1 MAGRRAGT
9 RLLAFGVRGRGRS
22 GAGAAGLRREKED
35 DSLRPVLVRCCC
47 YGVLLGQGDI
57 GVVLGDVKGVHIMLK
72 IKQAIYRRWRA
83 DKQIL
88 VIALGEAVR
97 LSLYRQ
103 SELQWE
109 ASFPYENDAAL
120 EVCVRDC
127 LLEHDVEENA
137 AALLLLDAGRLQ
149 SEQLTLPTLTAKQL
163 RKTLAW
169 EAEQLFTECS
179 YCYKTMAA
187 TAASEGAELTYGVQQ
202 DAEQQLVQLYALPYA
217 QQKLYGDLCCR
228 LLMKLEAICVLEQE
242 SAQKSEQGQSALL
255 EQEVMQAD
263 TEMAVKQGDARVARA
278 VQQWF
283 AGAELLAFPPLP
295 TAVDWQHYRDTARTL
310 LPRIACASLLL
321 AVLVFG
327 YAFAAHYLAQGEL
340 QSLQQD
346 AERYAVWHERRAES
360 VQLEQRLA
368 ALKQQAQQRKAVT
381 GVSKELEA
389 WGGLRLQG
397 AYLTRLEFKTSQE
410 KQNAE
415 ALVKAQEKQQDA
427 DIKGKKK
434 ESKKQN
440 AVVTVRGVARDEQA
454 LDGLLESLQRSSRY
468 SSVQL
473 VQVQRQADA
482 TEFSVQTSVTGGK

>member
-1 MAGRRAGT
+1 
-9 RLLAFGVRGRGRS
+9 
-22 GAGAAGLRREKED
+22 
-35 DSLRPVLVRCCC
+35 
-47 YGVLLGQGDI
+47 
-57 GVVLGDVKGVHIMLK
+57 MLK
-72 IKQAIYRRWRA
+72 IKQAIYRRLRA
-83 DKQIL
+83 DKQLI
-88 VIALGEAVR
+88 VIALGEAVH
-97 LSLYRQ
+97 LSLYQQ
-103 SELQWE
+103 SALQWE
-109 ASFPYENDAAL
+109 ESFPYENDVAL
-120 EVCVRDC
+120 EACVRDC
-127 LLEHDVEENA
+127 LLEHDVEENVP
-137 AALLLLDAGRLQ
+137 ALLLLDAGRLQ

-179 YCYKTMAA
+179 YCYKIVAGA
-187 TAASEGAELTYGVQQ
+187 AASEGAELTTSLQQ
-202 DAEQQLVQLYALPYA
+202 DAEQQLVQLYALPRA
-217 QQKLYGDLCCR
+217 QQKLYGDLCSR
-228 LLMKLEAICVLEQE
+228 LLLKLQAICVLEQE
-242 SAQKSEQGQSALL
+242 SAQKSEQGQSAWL

-263 TEMAVKQGDARVARA
+263 TEMTVEEGNTDARVARA

-283 AGAELLAFPPLP
+283 AGAELLRFPPLP

-310 LPRIACASLLL
+310 LPRVACASLLL
-321 AVLVFG
+321 AVVALG

-381 GVSKELEA
+381 GVSKELDA
-389 WGGLRLQG
+389 WGGLCLQG

-482 TEFSVQTSVTGGK
+482 TAFSVQTSVTGGK

>member
-1 MAGRRAGT
+1 MKMFMIKLINDVMSLIKCR
-9 RLLAFGVRGRGRS
+9 
-22 GAGAAGLRREKED
+22 LRRDKP
-35 DSLRPVLVRCCC
+35 L
-47 YGVLLGQGDI
+47 VLLTLDN
-57 GVVLGDVKGVHIMLK
+57 K
-72 IKQAIYRRWRA
+72 
-83 DKQIL
+83 
-88 VIALGEAVR
+88 VR
-97 LSLYRQ
+97 LSLYQQ
-103 SELQWE
+103 SALQWE
-109 ASFPYENDAAL
+109 ESFPYENDAAL
-120 EVCVRDC
+120 EARVRDC
-127 LLEHDVEENA
+127 LLEHDVEENVP
-137 AALLLLDAGRLQ
+137 ALLLLDAGRMQ

-169 EAEQLFTECS
+169 EAEQLFTECN
-179 YCYKTMAA
+179 YCYKIVAGA
-187 TAASEGAELTYGVQQ
+187 AASEGTELTTSLQQ
-202 DAEQQLVQLYALPYA
+202 DAEQQLVQLYALSHVR
-217 QQKLYGDLCCR
+217 QKLYGDLCRR
-228 LLMKLEAICVLEQE
+228 LLVKLEAICVLEQE

-255 EQEVMQAD
+255 EQEREQAD
-263 TEMAVKQGDARVARA
+263 TEMTTEQGDADARVARA

-295 TAVDWQHYRDTARTL
+295 TAVDWQSYRDTARTL
-310 LPRIACASLLL
+310 LPRVACASLLL
-321 AVLVFG
+321 AVVALG
-327 YAFAAHYLAQGEL
+327 YAFAAYYLAQGEL

-410 KQNAE
+410 KQNAD
-415 ALVKAQEKQQDA
+415 ALVKVQEKQHDA

-434 ESKKQN
+434 DDKQN
-440 AVVTVRGVARDEQA
+440 AVVTVRGVASDEQA

-473 VQVQRQADA
+473 MQVQRQADGTA
-482 TEFSVQTSVTGGK
+482 FSVQASVAGGK

>member
-1 MAGRRAGT
+1 MFISKFINDIKSLVKCR
-9 RLLAFGVRGRGRS
+9 
-22 GAGAAGLRREKED
+22 LRRDKP
-35 DSLRPVLVRCCC
+35 L
-47 YGVLLGQGDI
+47 VLLTLDN
-57 GVVLGDVKGVHIMLK
+57 K
-72 IKQAIYRRWRA
+72 
-83 DKQIL
+83 
-88 VIALGEAVR
+88 VR
-97 LSLYRQ
+97 LSLYQ
-103 SELQWE
+103 QGALQWE
-109 ASFPYENDAAL
+109 ESFPYENDAAL
-120 EVCVRDC
+120 EACVRDC
-127 LLEHDVEENA
+127 LLEHDVEENVP
-137 AALLLLDAGRLQ
+137 ALLLLDAGGLQ
-149 SEQLTLPTLTAKQL
+149 SEQLTLPTLSPAQL

-187 TAASEGAELTYGVQQ
+187 TAASEGAELTTSLQQ

-228 LLMKLEAICVLEQE
+228 LLVRLQAICVLEQE

-321 AVLVFG
+321 AVVALG
-327 YAFAAHYLAQGEL
+327 YAFAAHYLAQGDL

-360 VQLEQRLA
+360 VQLEQRLV

-389 WGGLRLQG
+389 WDGLRLQG
-397 AYLTRLEFKTSQE
+397 AYLTRLEFETSQE
-410 KQNAE
+410 KQNADT
-415 ALVKAQEKQQDA
+415 LVKAQEKQQDA

-440 AVVTVRGVARDEQA
+440 AVVTARGVASDEQA

-473 VQVQRQADA
+473 MQVQRQADGTA
-482 TEFSVQTSVTGGK
+482 FSVQASVAGGK

>member
-1 MAGRRAGT
+1 
-9 RLLAFGVRGRGRS
+9 
-22 GAGAAGLRREKED
+22 
-35 DSLRPVLVRCCC
+35 
-47 YGVLLGQGDI
+47 
-57 GVVLGDVKGVHIMLK
+57 MLK
-72 IKQAIYRRWRA
+72 IKQAIYRRLRA
-83 DKQIL
+83 DKQLL

-97 LSLYRQ
+97 LSLYQ
-103 SELQWE
+103 QGVLQWAE
-109 ASFPYENDAAL
+109 SFPYENDAAL
-120 EVCVRDC
+120 EACMRDC
-127 LLEHDVEENA
+127 LLEHDVEENVS
-137 AALLLLDAGRLQ
+137 ALLLLDAGRLQ

-169 EAEQLFTECS
+169 EAEQLFPECS
-179 YCYKTMAA
+179 YCYKIVAGA
-187 TAASEGAELTYGVQQ
+187 AASEGAELPSGLQQ
-202 DAEQQLVQLYALPYA
+202 DAEQQLVQLYALPRA
-217 QQKLYGDLCCR
+217 QQKLYGDLCSR
-228 LLMKLEAICVLEQE
+228 LLLKLQAICVLEQE
-242 SAQKSEQGQSALL
+242 SAQKSEQGQGALL

-263 TEMAVKQGDARVARA
+263 TEMTVEEGNTDAQVARA

-283 AGAELLAFPPLP
+283 AGAELLRFPPLP

-310 LPRIACASLLL
+310 LPRVACASLLL
-321 AVLVFG
+321 AVVAFG
-327 YAFAAHYLAQGEL
+327 YAFAAHYLAQDEV

-410 KQNAE
+410 KQH
-415 ALVKAQEKQQDA
+415 DT
-427 DIKGKKK
+427 DIQGKKI
-434 ESKKQN
+434 ESNKQN
-440 AVVTVRGVARDEQA
+440 AAVTVRGVARDEQA

-473 VQVQRQADA
+473 MQVQRQDDGTA
-482 TEFSVQTSVTGGK
+482 FSVQASVAGGK

>member
-1 MAGRRAGT
+1 MFIVEFINNIKSLIKFR
-9 RLLAFGVRGRGRS
+9 
-22 GAGAAGLRREKED
+22 LRRDKP
-35 DSLRPVLVRCCC
+35 L
-47 YGVLLGQGDI
+47 
-57 GVVLGDVKGVHIMLK
+57 VVLTLND
-72 IKQAIYRRWRA
+72 
-83 DKQIL
+83 
-88 VIALGEAVR
+88 EVR

-103 SELQWE
+103 SALQWE
-109 ASFPYENDAAL
+109 ESFPYENDAAL
-120 EVCVRDC
+120 EACVRDG
-127 LLEHDVEENA
+127 LLEHDVEENVP
-137 AALLLLDAGRLQ
+137 ALLLLDAGRLQ

-169 EAEQLFTECS
+169 EAEQLFAECS
-179 YCYKTMAA
+179 YCYKTMAGV
-187 TAASEGAELTYGVQQ
+187 AASEGAELTTSLQQ
-202 DAEQQLVQLYALPYA
+202 DAEQQLVQLYALPRA
-217 QQKLYGDLCCR
+217 QQKLYGDLCSR
-228 LLMKLEAICVLEQE
+228 LLLKLQAICVLEQE

-263 TEMAVKQGDARVARA
+263 TEMAVEQGDADARVERA
-278 VQQWF
+278 VRQWF

-295 TAVDWQHYRDTARTL
+295 TAVDWQHYRDTVRTL
-310 LPRIACASLLL
+310 LPRVACASLLL
-321 AVLVFG
+321 AVVAFG
-327 YAFAAHYLAQGEL
+327 YAFAAHYLAQSEL

-410 KQNAE
+410 KQNAD
-415 ALVKAQEKQQDA
+415 ALVKAQDKQHDA

-434 ESKKQN
+434 DDKKN
-440 AVVTVRGVARDEQA
+440 AVVTVRGMASDEQA

-473 VQVQRQADA
+473 MQVQRQADGTA
-482 TEFSVQTSVTGGK
+482 FSVQASVAAGGK

>member
-1 MAGRRAGT
+1 MFIIK
-9 RLLAFGVRGRGRS
+9 LINDVMSLIKCH
-22 GAGAAGLRREKED
+22 LRRDKA
-35 DSLRPVLVRCCC
+35 L
-47 YGVLLGQGDI
+47 VLLTLDN
-57 GVVLGDVKGVHIMLK
+57 K
-72 IKQAIYRRWRA
+72 
-83 DKQIL
+83 
-88 VIALGEAVR
+88 VR

-103 SELQWE
+103 SALQWE
-109 ASFPYENDAAL
+109 KSFPYENDAAL
-120 EVCVRDC
+120 EACVRDC
-127 LLEHDVEENA
+127 LLEHDVEENVP
-137 AALLLLDAGRLQ
+137 ALLLLDAGRLQ

-187 TAASEGAELTYGVQQ
+187 TAASEGAELTTSLQQ

-263 TEMAVKQGDARVARA
+263 TEMAVKQGDADARVERA

-327 YAFAAHYLAQGEL
+327 YAYGALYLAQGEL
-340 QSLQQD
+340 QALQQD

-410 KQNAE
+410 KQNAD
-415 ALVKAQEKQQDA
+415 ALVKAQEKQHDTNIQ
-427 DIKGKKK
+427 GKKI
-434 ESKKQN
+434 ESNKQN
-440 AVVTVRGVARDEQA
+440 AAVTVRGVARDEQA

-482 TEFSVQTSVTGGK
+482 TAFSVQTSVTGGK

>member
-1 MAGRRAGT
+1 MFIIKLINDVMSLIKCR
-9 RLLAFGVRGRGRS
+9 
-22 GAGAAGLRREKED
+22 LRRDKA
-35 DSLRPVLVRCCC
+35 L
-47 YGVLLGQGDI
+47 VLLTLDN
-57 GVVLGDVKGVHIMLK
+57 K
-72 IKQAIYRRWRA
+72 I
-83 DKQIL
+83 
-88 VIALGEAVR
+88 R

-103 SELQWE
+103 SALQWE
-109 ASFPYENDAAL
+109 ESFPYENDAAL
-120 EVCVRDC
+120 EACVRDC
-127 LLEHDVEENA
+127 LLEHDMEENVP
-137 AALLLLDAGRLQ
+137 ALLLLDAGRLQ

-179 YCYKTMAA
+179 YCYKIVAGA
-187 TAASEGAELTYGVQQ
+187 AASEGAELTTSLQQ
-202 DAEQQLVQLYALPYA
+202 DAEQQLVQLYALPRA
-217 QQKLYGDLCCR
+217 QQKLYGDLCSR
-228 LLMKLEAICVLEQE
+228 LLLKLQAICVLEQE
-242 SAQKSEQGQSALL
+242 SAQKSEQGQSAWL

-263 TEMAVKQGDARVARA
+263 TEMTVEEGNTDARVARA

-283 AGAELLAFPPLP
+283 AGAELLRFPPLP

-310 LPRIACASLLL
+310 LPRVACASLLL
-321 AVLVFG
+321 AVVALG
-327 YAFAAHYLAQGEL
+327 YAFAAYYLAQSEL
-340 QSLQQD
+340 QVLQQD

-368 ALKQQAQQRKAVT
+368 ALKQQALQRKVVT

-410 KQNAE
+410 KQNAD
-415 ALVKAQEKQQDA
+415 ALVKAQEKQHDG

-434 ESKKQN
+434 DDKQN
-440 AVVTVRGVARDEQA
+440 AVVTVRGVASDEQA

-473 VQVQRQADA
+473 VQVQRQAEGTA
-482 TEFSVQTSVTGGK
+482 FSVQASVSGGK

>member
-1 MAGRRAGT
+1 MFIIKLINDVMSLIKCR
-9 RLLAFGVRGRGRS
+9 
-22 GAGAAGLRREKED
+22 LRRDKA
-35 DSLRPVLVRCCC
+35 L
-47 YGVLLGQGDI
+47 VLLTLDN
-57 GVVLGDVKGVHIMLK
+57 K
-72 IKQAIYRRWRA
+72 I
-83 DKQIL
+83 
-88 VIALGEAVR
+88 R

-103 SELQWE
+103 SALQWE
-109 ASFPYENDAAL
+109 ESFPYENDAAL
-120 EVCVRDC
+120 EACVRDC
-127 LLEHDVEENA
+127 LLEHDMEENVP
-137 AALLLLDAGRLQ
+137 ALLLLDAGRLQ

-179 YCYKTMAA
+179 YCYKIVAGA
-187 TAASEGAELTYGVQQ
+187 AASEGAELTTSLQQ
-202 DAEQQLVQLYALPYA
+202 DAEQQLVQLYALPRA
-217 QQKLYGDLCCR
+217 QQKLYGDLCSR
-228 LLMKLEAICVLEQE
+228 LLVKLQSICVLEQE
-242 SAQKSEQGQSALL
+242 RAQKSEQGQGALP
-255 EQEVMQAD
+255 EQERVQANTAMAVEEGNAD
-263 TEMAVKQGDARVARA
+263 TRVERA

-283 AGAELLAFPPLP
+283 AGAELLAFTPLP
-295 TAVDWQHYRDTARTL
+295 TAVDWQRYRDTARTL

-321 AVLVFG
+321 AVVALG

-410 KQNAE
+410 KQNAD
-415 ALVKAQEKQQDA
+415 ALVKAQEKQHDTNIQ
-427 DIKGKKK
+427 GKKI
-434 ESKKQN
+434 ESNKQN
-440 AVVTVRGVARDEQA
+440 AAVTVRGVARDEQA

-473 VQVQRQADA
+473 EQVQRQAA
-482 TEFSVQTSVTGGK
+482 GTAFSVQASVAGGN

>member
-1 MAGRRAGT
+1 
-9 RLLAFGVRGRGRS
+9 
-22 GAGAAGLRREKED
+22 
-35 DSLRPVLVRCCC
+35 
-47 YGVLLGQGDI
+47 
-57 GVVLGDVKGVHIMLK
+57 MLK

-83 DKQIL
+83 DKQLL

-97 LSLYRQ
+97 LSLYQQ
-103 SELQWE
+103 SALQWE
-109 ASFPYENDAAL
+109 ESFPYDNDAAL
-120 EVCVRDC
+120 EACVRDC
-127 LLEHDVEENA
+127 LLEHDVEENIP
-137 AALLLLDAGRLQ
+137 ALLLLDAGRLQ

-169 EAEQLFTECS
+169 EAEQLFSECS
-179 YCYKTMAA
+179 YCYKVTGA
-187 TAASEGAELTYGVQQ
+187 AASEGAELTTSLQQ
-202 DAEQQLVQLYALPYA
+202 DAEQQLVQLYALPRA
-217 QQKLYGDLCCR
+217 QQKLYGDLCSR
-228 LLMKLEAICVLEQE
+228 LLMKLQAICVLEQE

-263 TEMAVKQGDARVARA
+263 TEMAVEQGDADARVERA

-283 AGAELLAFPPLP
+283 AGAELLRFPPLP
-295 TAVDWQHYRDTARTL
+295 TAVDWQYYRDTARTL
-310 LPRIACASLLL
+310 LPRVACASLLL
-321 AVLVFG
+321 AVVALG

-410 KQNAE
+410 KQNAD
-415 ALVKAQEKQQDA
+415 ALVKVQEKQQDA

-473 VQVQRQADA
+473 MQVQRQADA
-482 TEFSVQTSVTGGK
+482 TAFSVLASVAGGK

>member
-1 MAGRRAGT
+1 MFIIK
-9 RLLAFGVRGRGRS
+9 LINDVMSLIKCH
-22 GAGAAGLRREKED
+22 LRRDKA
-35 DSLRPVLVRCCC
+35 L
-47 YGVLLGQGDI
+47 VLLTLDN
-57 GVVLGDVKGVHIMLK
+57 K
-72 IKQAIYRRWRA
+72 
-83 DKQIL
+83 
-88 VIALGEAVR
+88 VR

-295 TAVDWQHYRDTARTL
+295 TAVDWQHYRDTAGTL

>member
-1 MAGRRAGT
+1 
-9 RLLAFGVRGRGRS
+9 
-22 GAGAAGLRREKED
+22 
-35 DSLRPVLVRCCC
+35 
-47 YGVLLGQGDI
+47 
-57 GVVLGDVKGVHIMLK
+57 MLK

-83 DKQIL
+83 DNQLL
-88 VIALGEAVR
+88 VIALGEVVR
-97 LSLYRQ
+97 LSLYQQ
-103 SELQWE
+103 STLQWE
-109 ASFPYENDAAL
+109 ESFPYENDAAL
-120 EVCVRDC
+120 EACVRDG
-127 LLEHDVEENA
+127 LLEHDVEENVP
-137 AALLLLDAGRLQ
+137 ALLLLDAGRLQ

-169 EAEQLFTECS
+169 EAEQLFAECS
-179 YCYKTMAA
+179 YCYKTMAGA
-187 TAASEGAELTYGVQQ
+187 AASEGAELTTSLQQ

-217 QQKLYGDLCCR
+217 QQKLYGDLCSR
-228 LLMKLEAICVLEQE
+228 LLMKLQAICVLEQE
-242 SAQKSEQGQSALL
+242 SAQKSEQGQSALP

-263 TEMAVKQGDARVARA
+263 TEMAAEDGNADARVERA

-295 TAVDWQHYRDTARTL
+295 TAVDWQSYRDTARTL
-310 LPRIACASLLL
+310 LPRVACASLLL
-321 AVLVFG
+321 AVVVLG

-397 AYLTRLEFKTSQE
+397 AYLTRLEFKASQE

-440 AVVTVRGVARDEQA
+440 AVVTVRGVASDEQA

-473 VQVQRQADA
+473 MQVQRQADA
-482 TEFSVQTSVTGGK
+482 TAFSVQASVAGGK

>member
-1 MAGRRAGT
+1 MFIIK
-9 RLLAFGVRGRGRS
+9 LINDVMSLIKCH
-22 GAGAAGLRREKED
+22 LRRDKA
-35 DSLRPVLVRCCC
+35 L
-47 YGVLLGQGDI
+47 VLLTLDN
-57 GVVLGDVKGVHIMLK
+57 K
-72 IKQAIYRRWRA
+72 
-83 DKQIL
+83 
-88 VIALGEAVR
+88 VR

-120 EVCVRDC
+120 EACVRDC
-127 LLEHDVEENA
+127 LLEHDVEENVP
-137 AALLLLDAGRLQ
+137 ALLLLDAGRLQ
-149 SEQLTLPTLTAKQL
+149 SEQLTLPTLTAKKL

-179 YCYKTMAA
+179 YCYKTMAGA
-187 TAASEGAELTYGVQQ
+187 AASEGAELTTSLQQ

-263 TEMAVKQGDARVARA
+263 TEMAVKQGDADARVERA

-283 AGAELLAFPPLP
+283 AGAELLAFLPLP
-295 TAVDWQHYRDTARTL
+295 TAVDWQYYRDTARTL

-321 AVLVFG
+321 AVLAFG
-327 YAFAAHYLAQGEL
+327 YTFAVHYLAQGEL
-340 QSLQQD
+340 QALQQD

-389 WGGLRLQG
+389 WAGLRLQG
-397 AYLTRLEFKTSQE
+397 LYLTRLEFKTSQE
-410 KQNAE
+410 KQNAD
-415 ALVKAQEKQQDA
+415 ALVKEQEKQHDTNIQ
-427 DIKGKKK
+427 GKKI
-434 ESKKQN
+434 ESNKQN
-440 AVVTVRGVARDEQA
+440 AAVTVRGVARDEQA

-482 TEFSVQTSVTGGK
+482 TAFSVQTSVTGGK

>member
-1 MAGRRAGT
+1 
-9 RLLAFGVRGRGRS
+9 
-22 GAGAAGLRREKED
+22 
-35 DSLRPVLVRCCC
+35 
-47 YGVLLGQGDI
+47 
-57 GVVLGDVKGVHIMLK
+57 MLK

-83 DKQIL
+83 DKQLI
-88 VIALGEAVR
+88 VVVLGEAVR
-97 LSLYRQ
+97 LSLYQ
-103 SELQWE
+103 QGAQQWE
-109 ASFPYENDAAL
+109 ESFPYENDAAL
-120 EVCVRDC
+120 EACVRDG
-127 LLEHDVEENA
+127 LLEHDVEENVP
-137 AALLLLDAGRLQ
+137 ALLLLDAGRLQ
-149 SEQLTLPTLTAKQL
+149 SEQLTLPTLAPKQL

-169 EAEQLFTECS
+169 EAEQLFAECS
-179 YCYKTMAA
+179 YCYKTMSGA
-187 TAASEGAELTYGVQQ
+187 AASDGAELTTSLQQ

-242 SAQKSEQGQSALL
+242 SAQKSEQGQSVLP
-255 EQEVMQAD
+255 EQESVQAD
-263 TEMAVKQGDARVARA
+263 TEMAAEDGNADARVERA
-278 VQQWF
+278 VHQWF

-310 LPRIACASLLL
+310 LPRVACASLLL
-321 AVLVFG
+321 AVVALG

-434 ESKKQN
+434 ESKKK
-440 AVVTVRGVARDEQA
+440 AVVTVRGVASDEQT

-468 SSVQL
+468 GSVQL
-473 VQVQRQADA
+473 VQVQRQDDGTA
-482 TEFSVQTSVTGGK
+482 FSVQASVAGGK

>member
-1 MAGRRAGT
+1 MFIIK
-9 RLLAFGVRGRGRS
+9 LINDVMSLIKCH
-22 GAGAAGLRREKED
+22 LRRDKA
-35 DSLRPVLVRCCC
+35 L
-47 YGVLLGQGDI
+47 VLLTLDN
-57 GVVLGDVKGVHIMLK
+57 K
-72 IKQAIYRRWRA
+72 
-83 DKQIL
+83 
-88 VIALGEAVR
+88 VR

-103 SELQWE
+103 SALQWE
-109 ASFPYENDAAL
+109 ESFPYETAAAL
-120 EVCVRDC
+120 EACVRDC
-127 LLEHDVEENA
+127 LLEYDVEENVP
-137 AALLLLDAGRLQ
+137 ALLLLDAGGLQ
-149 SEQLTLPTLTAKQL
+149 SEQLTLPTLTPKQL

-179 YCYKTMAA
+179 YCYKIVAGA
-187 TAASEGAELTYGVQQ
+187 AASEGAELTTSLQQ

-217 QQKLYGDLCCR
+217 QQKLYGDLCSR
-228 LLMKLEAICVLEQE
+228 LLMKLETICVLEQE
-242 SAQKSEQGQSALL
+242 SAHKSEQGQSALL

-263 TEMAVKQGDARVARA
+263 TEMAAEQGNTDARVERA

-410 KQNAE
+410 KQNAD
-415 ALVKAQEKQQDA
+415 ALVKAQDKQHDA
-427 DIKGKKK
+427 DIQGKKR
-434 ESKKQN
+434 ESKQQN
-440 AVVTVRGVARDEQA
+440 AAVTARGVARDEQA

-473 VQVQRQADA
+473 MQVQRQADGTA
-482 TEFSVQTSVTGGK
+482 FSVQASVAGGK

>member
-1 MAGRRAGT
+1 
-9 RLLAFGVRGRGRS
+9 
-22 GAGAAGLRREKED
+22 
-35 DSLRPVLVRCCC
+35 
-47 YGVLLGQGDI
+47 
-57 GVVLGDVKGVHIMLK
+57 MLK
-72 IKQAIYRRWRA
+72 IKQSIYRRLRA
-83 DKQIL
+83 EKQL
-88 VIALGEAVR
+88 MVIALGEAVR

-103 SELQWE
+103 SALQWE
-109 ASFPYENDAAL
+109 ESFPYENDAAL
-120 EVCVRDC
+120 EACVRDY
-127 LLEHDVEENA
+127 LLEHDVEENVP
-137 AALLLLDAGRLQ
+137 ALLLLDAGRLQ
-149 SEQLTLPTLTAKQL
+149 SEQLTLPTLSPEQL

-179 YCYKTMAA
+179 YCYKTMAGA
-187 TAASEGAELTYGVQQ
+187 AASEGAELTTSLQQ

-228 LLMKLEAICVLEQE
+228 LLVRLQAICVLEQE

-263 TEMAVKQGDARVARA
+263 TEMAVEQGDAGARVERA

-327 YAFAAHYLAQGEL
+327 YTYGAVYLAQGEL

-346 AERYAVWHERRAES
+346 IERYAVWHERRAES

-397 AYLTRLEFKTSQE
+397 AYLTRLEFKASQE
-410 KQNAE
+410 KQKAD
-415 ALVKAQEKQQDA
+415 ALVKTQERQKDAAVQSTRKQSKVQKVVQQA
-427 DIKGKKK
+427 D
-434 ESKKQN
+434 
-440 AVVTVRGVARDEQA
+440 VTVRGVARDEQE

-473 VQVQRQADA
+473 VQVQRQAA
-482 TEFSVQTSVTGGK
+482 GTAFSVQTSVTGGK

>member
-1 MAGRRAGT
+1 
-9 RLLAFGVRGRGRS
+9 
-22 GAGAAGLRREKED
+22 
-35 DSLRPVLVRCCC
+35 
-47 YGVLLGQGDI
+47 
-57 GVVLGDVKGVHIMLK
+57 MLK

-83 DKQIL
+83 DKQLL

-97 LSLYRQ
+97 LSLYQQ
-103 SELQWE
+103 SALQWE
-109 ASFPYENDAAL
+109 ESFPYENDAVL
-120 EVCVRDC
+120 EACVRDC
-127 LLEHDVEENA
+127 LLEHDVEENVP
-137 AALLLLDAGRLQ
+137 ALLLLDAGRLQ
-149 SEQLTLPTLTAKQL
+149 SEQLTLPTLTPKQL

-179 YCYKTMAA
+179 YCYKTMAGA
-187 TAASEGAELTYGVQQ
+187 AASEGAELTTSLQQ

-217 QQKLYGDLCCR
+217 QQKLYGDLCSR
-228 LLMKLEAICVLEQE
+228 LLMKLQAICVLEQE
-242 SAQKSEQGQSALL
+242 SAQKSEQGQSALP
-255 EQEVMQAD
+255 EQEREQAD
-263 TEMAVKQGDARVARA
+263 TEMVAEQGDADARVERA

-283 AGAELLAFPPLP
+283 AGAELLRFPPLP

-310 LPRIACASLLL
+310 LPRVACASLLL
-321 AVLVFG
+321 AVVAFG

-340 QSLQQD
+340 QALQQD

-410 KQNAE
+410 KQNAD
-415 ALVKAQEKQQDA
+415 ALVKVQEKQHDG

-434 ESKKQN
+434 DDKKN
-440 AVVTVRGVARDEQA
+440 AVVMVRGVASDELA

-473 VQVQRQADA
+473 MQVQRQADGTA
-482 TEFSVQTSVTGGK
+482 FSVQASVAGGK

>member
-1 MAGRRAGT
+1 MFIIK
-9 RLLAFGVRGRGRS
+9 LINDVMSLIKCH
-22 GAGAAGLRREKED
+22 LRRDKA
-35 DSLRPVLVRCCC
+35 L
-47 YGVLLGQGDI
+47 VLLTLDN
-57 GVVLGDVKGVHIMLK
+57 K
-72 IKQAIYRRWRA
+72 
-83 DKQIL
+83 
-88 VIALGEAVR
+88 VR

-103 SELQWE
+103 SALQWE
-109 ASFPYENDAAL
+109 ESFPYENDAAL
-120 EVCVRDC
+120 EACVRDC

-169 EAEQLFTECS
+169 EAEQLFSECS
-179 YCYKTMAA
+179 YCYKTMAGA
-187 TAASEGAELTYGVQQ
+187 TASEGAELTTNLQQ

-263 TEMAVKQGDARVARA
+263 TEMAVKQGDADARVERA

-410 KQNAE
+410 KQNAD

-440 AVVTVRGVARDEQA
+440 AAVTVRGVARDEQA

-482 TEFSVQTSVTGGK
+482 TAFSVQTSVTGGK

>member
-1 MAGRRAGT
+1 
-9 RLLAFGVRGRGRS
+9 
-22 GAGAAGLRREKED
+22 
-35 DSLRPVLVRCCC
+35 
-47 YGVLLGQGDI
+47 
-57 GVVLGDVKGVHIMLK
+57 MLK

-83 DKQIL
+83 DKQLL

-97 LSLYRQ
+97 LSLYQQ
-103 SELQWE
+103 SALQWE
-109 ASFPYENDAAL
+109 ESFPYDNDAAL
-120 EVCVRDC
+120 EACVRDC
-127 LLEHDVEENA
+127 LLEHDVEENIP
-137 AALLLLDAGRLQ
+137 ALLLLDAGRLQ

-169 EAEQLFTECS
+169 EAEQLFSECS
-179 YCYKTMAA
+179 YCYKVTGA
-187 TAASEGAELTYGVQQ
+187 AASEGAELTTSLQQ
-202 DAEQQLVQLYALPYA
+202 DAEQQLVQLYALPRA
-217 QQKLYGDLCCR
+217 QQKLYGDLCSR
-228 LLMKLEAICVLEQE
+228 LLMKLQAICVLEQE

-263 TEMAVKQGDARVARA
+263 TEMAVEQGDADARVERA

-310 LPRIACASLLL
+310 LPRVACASLLL
-321 AVLVFG
+321 AVVALG

-410 KQNAE
+410 KQNAD
-415 ALVKAQEKQQDA
+415 ALVKAQEKQHDTNIQ
-427 DIKGKKK
+427 GKKI
-434 ESKKQN
+434 ESNKQN
-440 AVVTVRGVARDEQA
+440 AAVTVRGVARDEQA

-473 VQVQRQADA
+473 VQVQRQAA
-482 TEFSVQTSVTGGK
+482 GTAFSVQASVAGGN

>member
-1 MAGRRAGT
+1 MFIVKFINNIKSLMKFR
-9 RLLAFGVRGRGRS
+9 
-22 GAGAAGLRREKED
+22 LRRDKP
-35 DSLRPVLVRCCC
+35 L
-47 YGVLLGQGDI
+47 
-57 GVVLGDVKGVHIMLK
+57 VVLTLNDEVH
-72 IKQAIYRRWRA
+72 
-83 DKQIL
+83 
-88 VIALGEAVR
+88 
-97 LSLYRQ
+97 LSLYQ
-103 SELQWE
+103 QGALQWE
-109 ASFPYENDAAL
+109 ESFTYENDAAL
-120 EVCVRDC
+120 EACVRDC
-127 LLEHDVEENA
+127 LLEHDVEENVPV
-137 AALLLLDAGRLQ
+137 LLLLDAGRLQ

-179 YCYKTMAA
+179 YCYKTMAGA
-187 TAASEGAELTYGVQQ
+187 AASEGAELTTSLQQ

-228 LLMKLEAICVLEQE
+228 LLVRLQAICVLEQE

-263 TEMAVKQGDARVARA
+263 TEMAVKQGDARVERA

-321 AVLVFG
+321 AVLAFG
-327 YAFAAHYLAQGEL
+327 YTFAVHYLAQGEL
-340 QSLQQD
+340 QALQQD

-397 AYLTRLEFKTSQE
+397 VYLTRLEFKTSQE
-410 KQNAE
+410 KQNAD
-415 ALVKAQEKQQDA
+415 ALVKEQEKQHDTNIQ
-427 DIKGKKK
+427 GKKI
-434 ESKKQN
+434 ESNKQN
-440 AVVTVRGVARDEQA
+440 AAVTVRGVARDEQA

-482 TEFSVQTSVTGGK
+482 TAFSVQASVAGGK

>member
-1 MAGRRAGT
+1 MFIIKLINDVMSLIKCR
-9 RLLAFGVRGRGRS
+9 
-22 GAGAAGLRREKED
+22 LRRDKA
-35 DSLRPVLVRCCC
+35 L
-47 YGVLLGQGDI
+47 VLLTLDN
-57 GVVLGDVKGVHIMLK
+57 K
-72 IKQAIYRRWRA
+72 
-83 DKQIL
+83 
-88 VIALGEAVR
+88 VR

-103 SELQWE
+103 SALQWE
-109 ASFPYENDAAL
+109 ESFPYENDAAL
-120 EVCVRDC
+120 EACVRDG
-127 LLEHDVEENA
+127 LLEHDVEENVS
-137 AALLLLDAGRLQ
+137 ALLLLEAGRLQ

-179 YCYKTMAA
+179 YCYKTMAGA
-187 TAASEGAELTYGVQQ
+187 AASEGAELTTSLQQ

-217 QQKLYGDLCCR
+217 QQKLYGDLCSR
-228 LLMKLEAICVLEQE
+228 LLMKLQAICVLEQE
-242 SAQKSEQGQSALL
+242 SAQKSEQGQSALP

-263 TEMAVKQGDARVARA
+263 TEMAAEDGNADARVERA

-295 TAVDWQHYRDTARTL
+295 TAVDWQSYRDTARTL

-321 AVLVFG
+321 AVVALG
-327 YAFAAHYLAQGEL
+327 YAFAAHYLAQGDL

-397 AYLTRLEFKTSQE
+397 AYLTRLEFKASQE
-410 KQNAE
+410 KQNAD
-415 ALVKAQEKQQDA
+415 ALVKAQEKQHDT
-427 DIKGKKK
+427 DIQVKKI
-434 ESKKQN
+434 ESNKQN
-440 AVVTVRGVARDEQA
+440 AAVTVRGVARDEQA

-482 TEFSVQTSVTGGK
+482 TAFSVQASVAGGK

>member
-1 MAGRRAGT
+1 MFIIK
-9 RLLAFGVRGRGRS
+9 LINDVMSLIKCH
-22 GAGAAGLRREKED
+22 LRRDKA
-35 DSLRPVLVRCCC
+35 L
-47 YGVLLGQGDI
+47 VLLTLDN
-57 GVVLGDVKGVHIMLK
+57 K
-72 IKQAIYRRWRA
+72 
-83 DKQIL
+83 
-88 VIALGEAVR
+88 VR

>member
-1 MAGRRAGT
+1 
-9 RLLAFGVRGRGRS
+9 
-22 GAGAAGLRREKED
+22 
-35 DSLRPVLVRCCC
+35 
-47 YGVLLGQGDI
+47 
-57 GVVLGDVKGVHIMLK
+57 MLK

-83 DKQIL
+83 DKQML

-103 SELQWE
+103 SALQWE
-109 ASFPYENDAAL
+109 ESFPYETAAAL

>member
-1 MAGRRAGT
+1 
-9 RLLAFGVRGRGRS
+9 
-22 GAGAAGLRREKED
+22 
-35 DSLRPVLVRCCC
+35 
-47 YGVLLGQGDI
+47 
-57 GVVLGDVKGVHIMLK
+57 MLK
-72 IKQAIYRRWRA
+72 IKQAIYRRLRA
-83 DKQIL
+83 DKQL
-88 VIALGEAVR
+88 MVIALGEAVR
-97 LSLYRQ
+97 LSLYQ
-103 SELQWE
+103 QGALQWE
-109 ASFPYENDAAL
+109 ESFPYENDAAL
-120 EVCVRDC
+120 EARVRDC
-127 LLEHDVEENA
+127 LLEHDVEENIP
-137 AALLLLDAGRLQ
+137 ALLLLDAGRLQ

-187 TAASEGAELTYGVQQ
+187 TAASEGAELTTSLQR

-263 TEMAVKQGDARVARA
+263 TEMTVEEGNTDARVARA

-283 AGAELLAFPPLP
+283 AGAELLRFPPLP

-310 LPRIACASLLL
+310 LPRVACASLLL
-321 AVLVFG
+321 AVVALG
-327 YAFAAHYLAQGEL
+327 YAFAACYFAQGEL

-410 KQNAE
+410 KQNAD
-415 ALVKAQEKQQDA
+415 ALVKAQETQHDA
-427 DIKGKKK
+427 DIQGKKK
-434 ESKKQN
+434 DDKQK
-440 AVVTVRGVARDEQA
+440 AVVTVRGVASNEQA

-473 VQVQRQADA
+473 VQVQRQADGTA
-482 TEFSVQTSVTGGK
+482 FSVQASVTGGK

>member
-1 MAGRRAGT
+1 MLIIKLINDVMSLIKCR
-9 RLLAFGVRGRGRS
+9 
-22 GAGAAGLRREKED
+22 LRRDKA
-35 DSLRPVLVRCCC
+35 L
-47 YGVLLGQGDI
+47 VLLTLDN
-57 GVVLGDVKGVHIMLK
+57 K
-72 IKQAIYRRWRA
+72 
-83 DKQIL
+83 
-88 VIALGEAVR
+88 VR

-103 SELQWE
+103 SALQWE
-109 ASFPYENDAAL
+109 KSFPYENDAAL
-120 EVCVRDC
+120 EACVRDC
-127 LLEHDVEENA
+127 LLEHDVEENVP
-137 AALLLLDAGRLQ
+137 ALLLLDAGGVQ

-187 TAASEGAELTYGVQQ
+187 TAASEGAELTTSLQQ

-263 TEMAVKQGDARVARA
+263 TEMAVKQGDADARVERA

-368 ALKQQAQQRKAVT
+368 ALKQQAHQRKAVT

-410 KQNAE
+410 KQNAD
-415 ALVKAQEKQQDA
+415 ALVKAQEKQHDTNIQ
-427 DIKGKKK
+427 GKKI
-434 ESKKQN
+434 ESNKQN
-440 AVVTVRGVARDEQA
+440 AAVTVRGVARDEQA

-482 TEFSVQTSVTGGK
+482 TAFSVQASVAGGK

>member
-1 MAGRRAGT
+1 
-9 RLLAFGVRGRGRS
+9 
-22 GAGAAGLRREKED
+22 
-35 DSLRPVLVRCCC
+35 
-47 YGVLLGQGDI
+47 
-57 GVVLGDVKGVHIMLK
+57 MLK

>member
-1 MAGRRAGT
+1 M
-9 RLLAFGVRGRGRS
+9 
-22 GAGAAGLRREKED
+22 LR
-35 DSLRPVLVRCCC
+35 
-47 YGVLLGQGDI
+47 
-57 GVVLGDVKGVHIMLK
+57 

-83 DKQIL
+83 DKQLL
-88 VIALGEAVR
+88 VIALGEAVH
-97 LSLYRQ
+97 LSLYQQ
-103 SELQWE
+103 SALQWE
-109 ASFPYENDAAL
+109 ESFPYENDAAL
-120 EVCVRDC
+120 EACVRDC
-127 LLEHDVEENA
+127 LLEHDVEENVP
-137 AALLLLDAGRLQ
+137 ALLLLDAGRLQ
-149 SEQLTLPTLTAKQL
+149 SERLTLPTLTPKQL

-179 YCYKTMAA
+179 YCCKTMAGA
-187 TAASEGAELTYGVQQ
+187 AASEGAELTTSLQQ

-228 LLMKLEAICVLEQE
+228 LLMKLKAICVLEQE

-263 TEMAVKQGDARVARA
+263 TERVAEQGNAGARVERA

-295 TAVDWQHYRDTARTL
+295 TVVDWQRYRDTARTL
-310 LPRIACASLLL
+310 LPRVACASLLL
-321 AVLVFG
+321 AVVVFS
-327 YAFAAHYLAQGEL
+327 YAFAACYFAHDEL

-368 ALKQQAQQRKAVT
+368 ALKQQAQRKAVT

-397 AYLTRLEFKTSQE
+397 AYLTRLEFKASQE
-410 KQNAE
+410 KQNAD
-415 ALVKAQEKQQDA
+415 ALVKAQEKQHDT
-427 DIKGKKK
+427 DIQSKKI
-434 ESKKQN
+434 ESNKQN
-440 AVVTVRGVARDEQA
+440 AAVTVRGVARDEQA

-482 TEFSVQTSVTGGK
+482 TAFSVQTSVAGGK

>member
-1 MAGRRAGT
+1 MLIVKFINNIKSLIKFR
-9 RLLAFGVRGRGRS
+9 
-22 GAGAAGLRREKED
+22 LRRDKP
-35 DSLRPVLVRCCC
+35 L
-47 YGVLLGQGDI
+47 
-57 GVVLGDVKGVHIMLK
+57 VVLTLND
-72 IKQAIYRRWRA
+72 
-83 DKQIL
+83 
-88 VIALGEAVR
+88 EVR
-97 LSLYRQ
+97 LSLYQQ
-103 SELQWE
+103 SALQWE
-109 ASFPYENDAAL
+109 KSFPYENDAAL
-120 EVCVRDC
+120 EACVRDG
-127 LLEHDVEENA
+127 LLEHDVEENVF
-137 AALLLLDAGRLQ
+137 ALVLLDAGRLQ

-179 YCYKTMAA
+179 YCYKIVAGA
-187 TAASEGAELTYGVQQ
+187 AASEGAELTTSLQR
-202 DAEQQLVQLYALPYA
+202 DAEQQLVQLYALPRA
-217 QQKLYGDLCCR
+217 QQKLYGDLCSR
-228 LLMKLEAICVLEQE
+228 LLMKLQAICVLEQE

-263 TEMAVKQGDARVARA
+263 TEMAVEQGDADARVERA

-283 AGAELLAFPPLP
+283 AGAEMLRFPPLP

-310 LPRIACASLLL
+310 LPRVACASLLL
-321 AVLVFG
+321 AVVVLG

-340 QSLQQD
+340 KALQQD

-410 KQNAE
+410 KQNAD
-415 ALVKAQEKQQDA
+415 ALVKVQEKQHDG

-434 ESKKQN
+434 DDKQN
-440 AVVTVRGVARDEQA
+440 AVVTVRGVASDDQA

-473 VQVQRQADA
+473 MQVQRQADGTA
-482 TEFSVQTSVTGGK
+482 FSVQASLAGGK

>member
-1 MAGRRAGT
+1 MFIIKLINDVMSLIKCR
-9 RLLAFGVRGRGRS
+9 
-22 GAGAAGLRREKED
+22 LRRDKA
-35 DSLRPVLVRCCC
+35 L
-47 YGVLLGQGDI
+47 VLLTLDN
-57 GVVLGDVKGVHIMLK
+57 K
-72 IKQAIYRRWRA
+72 I
-83 DKQIL
+83 
-88 VIALGEAVR
+88 R

-103 SELQWE
+103 SALQWE
-109 ASFPYENDAAL
+109 ESFPYENDAAL
-120 EVCVRDC
+120 EACVRDC
-127 LLEHDVEENA
+127 LLEHDMEENVP
-137 AALLLLDAGRLQ
+137 ALLLLDAGRLQ

-169 EAEQLFTECS
+169 EAEQLFAECS
-179 YCYKTMAA
+179 YCYKIVAGA
-187 TAASEGAELTYGVQQ
+187 AASEGAELTDSLQQ
-202 DAEQQLVQLYALPYA
+202 DAEQQLVQLYALPHA
-217 QQKLYGDLCCR
+217 QQKLYGDLCRR
-228 LLMKLEAICVLEQE
+228 LLVKLQAICVLEQE
-242 SAQKSEQGQSALL
+242 SVQKSEQGQIALP

-263 TEMAVKQGDARVARA
+263 TKMAVEEGNADARVERA
-278 VQQWF
+278 VEHWF
-283 AGAELLAFPPLP
+283 AGAELLRFPPLP
-295 TAVDWQHYRDTARTL
+295 TAVDWQSYRDTARTL
-310 LPRIACASLLL
+310 LPRVACASLLL
-321 AVLVFG
+321 AVVVLG

-397 AYLTRLEFKTSQE
+397 AYLTRLEFKASQE

-434 ESKKQN
+434 ERKKQN
-440 AVVTVRGVARDEQA
+440 AVVTVRGVASDEQA

-468 SSVQL
+468 SSGQL
-473 VQVQRQADA
+473 VQVQRQADGTA
-482 TEFSVQTSVTGGK
+482 FSVQASVAGGK

>member
-1 MAGRRAGT
+1 MLIIKLINDVMSLIKCR
-9 RLLAFGVRGRGRS
+9 
-22 GAGAAGLRREKED
+22 LRRDKA
-35 DSLRPVLVRCCC
+35 L
-47 YGVLLGQGDI
+47 VLLTLDN
-57 GVVLGDVKGVHIMLK
+57 K
-72 IKQAIYRRWRA
+72 
-83 DKQIL
+83 
-88 VIALGEAVR
+88 VR

-103 SELQWE
+103 SALQWE
-109 ASFPYENDAAL
+109 ESFPYENDAAL
-120 EVCVRDC
+120 EACVRDC
-127 LLEHDVEENA
+127 LLEHDVEENVP
-137 AALLLLDAGRLQ
+137 ALLLLDAGRLQ

-163 RKTLAW
+163 RKTLVW
-169 EAEQLFTECS
+169 EAEQLFADCS
-179 YCYKTMAA
+179 YCYKTMAGA
-187 TAASEGAELTYGVQQ
+187 AASEGAELTTSLQQ

-217 QQKLYGDLCCR
+217 QQKLYGDLCSR
-228 LLMKLEAICVLEQE
+228 LLMKLQAICVLEQE
-242 SAQKSEQGQSALL
+242 SAQKSEQGQSALP

-263 TEMAVKQGDARVARA
+263 TEMAAEQGDARVARA

-310 LPRIACASLLL
+310 LPRVACASLLL
-321 AVLVFG
+321 AVVVLG

-381 GVSKELEA
+381 GVSKELEV

-397 AYLTRLEFKTSQE
+397 AYLTRLEFKTLQE
-410 KQNAE
+410 KQNAD
-415 ALVKAQEKQQDA
+415 ALVKVQEKQQDA

-434 ESKKQN
+434 DDKQN
-440 AVVTVRGVARDEQA
+440 AVVTVRGVASDEQA

-473 VQVQRQADA
+473 MQVHRQADGTA
-482 TEFSVQTSVTGGK
+482 FSVQASVAGGK

>member
-1 MAGRRAGT
+1 MFIIKLINDVMSLIKCR
-9 RLLAFGVRGRGRS
+9 
-22 GAGAAGLRREKED
+22 LRRDKA
-35 DSLRPVLVRCCC
+35 L
-47 YGVLLGQGDI
+47 VLLTLDN
-57 GVVLGDVKGVHIMLK
+57 K
-72 IKQAIYRRWRA
+72 
-83 DKQIL
+83 
-88 VIALGEAVR
+88 VR

-103 SELQWE
+103 SALQWE
-109 ASFPYENDAAL
+109 ESFPYETAAAL
-120 EVCVRDC
+120 EACVRDC
-127 LLEHDVEENA
+127 LLEHDVEENVP
-137 AALLLLDAGRLQ
+137 ALLLLDAGRLQ

-163 RKTLAW
+163 RKTLVW
-169 EAEQLFTECS
+169 EAEQLFADCS

-187 TAASEGAELTYGVQQ
+187 TAASEGAELTTSLQQ

-217 QQKLYGDLCCR
+217 QQKLYGDLCYR

-255 EQEVMQAD
+255 EQEVMQVD
-263 TEMAVKQGDARVARA
+263 TEMAVEQGDAGARVERA

-295 TAVDWQHYRDTARTL
+295 TAVDWQYYRDTARTL

-321 AVLVFG
+321 AVLAFG
-327 YAFAAHYLAQGEL
+327 YTFAVHYLAQGEL

-397 AYLTRLEFKTSQE
+397 VYLTRLEFKTSQE
-410 KQNAE
+410 KQNAD
-415 ALVKAQEKQQDA
+415 ALVKAQEKQHDTNIQ
-427 DIKGKKK
+427 GKKI
-434 ESKKQN
+434 ESNKQN
-440 AVVTVRGVARDEQA
+440 AAVTVRGVARDEQA

-482 TEFSVQTSVTGGK
+482 TAFSVQTSVTGGK